1 MMQPLRLPETPAPLP
16 SILIFSAPFHP
27 LIGGMERFAEELA
40 SGLAE
45 LGYPVEVATSTPAAP
60 GDATT
65 FPFAVTRVSGKLQ
78 LARALLRHRRVLFV
92 GLTFYDVMLASM
104 LRRRIVLTHHGPYV
118 VHGDTRSAWTGAFKR
133 WLSRFYDGI
142 CVSHYLAG
150 WLPGQPLVIHNGYRD
165 ELFADPAPAGA
176 RPAGSFIFVGRLVS
190 EKGVDLLVRSFAR
203 LQARQPHARLT
214 IVGEGPERE
223 ALTRLAAGLG
233 CAQAVH
239 FAGCQGAAS
248 VAALLGRHRCLVAPS
263 LGYESFGIVALEGLA
278 AGCEVIVSRRGGL
291 PEAVG
296 DFGWVV
302 EPALEPLHAA
312 MAAVLGGASH
322 RDAAG
327 TRQFLREHERQAVA
341 LRYAEAI
348 ARFTQHPS
356 EPRERTPFSSERQ
369 GSSEAGR

>member
-1 MMQPLRLPETPAPLP
+1 MMHPPLGRETPAPLP
-16 SILIFSAPFHP
+16 GILIYSAPFHP
-27 LIGGMERFAEELA
+27 LIGGMERFAEDLA

-45 LGYPVEVATSTPAAP
+45 LGYAVEVATRTPAAP

-65 FPFAVTRVSGKLQ
+65 FPFAVTRVRGMVQ
-78 LARALLRHRRVLFV
+78 LARAMLRHRRVLFV
-92 GLTFYDVMLASM
+92 GLTFYDVMLASA

-118 VHGDTRSAWTGAFKR
+118 VHGRTRGAWTGAIKR

-165 ELFADPAPAGA
+165 ELFPAPAPA
-176 RPAGSFIFVGRLVS
+176 DVRPAGSFIFVGRLVS
-190 EKGVDLLVRSFAR
+190 EKGVELLVRSFAR
-203 LQARQPHARLT
+203 LHARRPHVRLT
-214 IVGEGPERE
+214 IVGDGPERA
-223 ALTRLAAGLG
+223 ALATLATDLG
-233 CAQAVH
+233 CADAVH

-248 VAALLGRHRCLVAPS
+248 VAAMLGRHRCLVAPS

-302 EPALEPLHAA
+302 EPALEPLHDA
-312 MAAVLGGASH
+312 MAAVLAGASR
-322 RDAAG
+322 RDETG
-327 TRQFLREHERQAVA
+327 MREFLREHERKAVA
-341 LRYAEAI
+341 QRYAEAI
-348 ARFTQHPS
+348 ARFTQDPS
-356 EPRERTPFSSERQ
+356 EPRGRVPFSTERQ
-369 GSSEAGR
+369 GSEAGR

>member
-1 MMQPLRLPETPAPLP
+1 MMQPSQLRETPAPLP
-16 SILIFSAPFHP
+16 SILIYSAPFHP

-40 SGLAE
+40 TGLAD
-45 LGYPVEVATSTPAAP
+45 LGYPVEVATRTPAAP
-60 GDATT
+60 GDATH

-92 GLTFYDVMLASM
+92 GLTFYDVMLASA

-118 VHGDTRSAWTGAFKR
+118 VHGHTRGTWTGAIKR

-142 CVSHYLAG
+142 CVSHYLAS

-165 ELFADPAPAGA
+165 ELFAAAPPPEA
-176 RPAGSFIFVGRLVS
+176 RPPGSFIFVGRLVS
-190 EKGVDLLVRSFAR
+190 EKGVDVLVRSFAR
-203 LQARQPHARLT
+203 LHARQPHARLT
-214 IVGEGPERE
+214 IVGDGPERE
-223 ALTRLAAGLG
+223 ALARLADGLG
-233 CAQAVH
+233 CAGAVH
-239 FAGCQGAAS
+239 FTGCQCAAG

-278 AGCEVIVSRRGGL
+278 AGCEVIVSQRGGL

-302 EPALEPLHAA
+302 EPAPEPLHAA
-312 MAAVLGGASH
+312 MAAVLAGASR
-322 RDAAG
+322 RDEAG
-327 TRQFLREHERQAVA
+327 TRQFLREHERKAVA
-341 LRYAEAI
+341 QRYAEAI

-356 EPRERTPFSSERQ
+356 EPREPVPFNTEQQ
-369 GSSEAGR
+369 GSEAGR